1 MLVLSRKVG
10 QKIVIDER
18 VTVTVTRISGNRVS
32 IGIEAPPGCHV
43 RRSELELI
51 LGPDE
56 QLPNDVTTPESKP
69 EAKASAIVSPTFGC
83 VSPGNGAGMMRP
95 TC

>member
-18 VTVTVTRISGNRVS
+18 VTLTVTRISGNRVS
-32 IGIEAPPGCHV
+32 IGIEAPPGVHV

-56 QLPNDVTTPESKP
+56 TLPVPEPKAESRAPTVVPTTYNCPD
-69 EAKASAIVSPTFGC
+69 
-83 VSPGNGAGMMRP
+83 NGLIRH

>member
-18 VTVTVTRISGNRVS
+18 VTLTVTRISGNRVS
-32 IGIEAPPGCHV
+32 IGIEAPPGVHV

-56 QLPNDVTTPESKP
+56 TIAAPEVKPDTKPSAVIPTTFNCAAVTD
-69 EAKASAIVSPTFGC
+69 
-83 VSPGNGAGMMRP
+83 NGAGMMRP

>member
-18 VTVTVTRISGNRVS
+18 VTLTVTRISGNRVS
-32 IGIEAPPGCHV
+32 IGIEAPPGVHV

-56 QLPNDVTTPESKP
+56 TLPVPEPKAEPRAPTVVPTTYNCPDN
-69 EAKASAIVSPTFGC
+69 TL
-83 VSPGNGAGMMRP
+83 MRP